1 MTSCSGR
8 DEAGLVVRGNRPVED
23 WVGYL
28 FAVTCDGRYAFRIW
42 DGETVIKLIELT
54 GSEYLQA
61 TSDWEHALGVRAEG
75 STFTLFIDGNQVAQV
90 TDDAYEQ
97 GLAGVF
103 IGAGTTPGVE
113 GYLDSLGIWD
123 LP

>member
-1 MTSCSGR
+1 MTECAGR
-8 DEAGLVVRGNRPVED
+8 DEAGLVVRGNRPADE

-28 FAVTCDGRYAFRIW
+28 FAVTCDGRFAFRIW
-42 DGETVIKLIELT
+42 DGESVTKLVDLT
-54 GSEYLQA
+54 NSEQLSP
-61 TSDWEHALGVRAEG
+61 TSDWEHTLGVRAEG
-75 STFTLFIDGNQVAQV
+75 STLTLFIDGSQVAQV
-90 TDDAYEQ
+90 TDDTYER

-113 GYLDSLGIWD
+113 GYLDRLAIWD